1 MLFTKFL
8 NIYVYRC
15 LLKLKKLILRYK
27 NLFKCV
33 GTNSNPRHDLIN
45 VILDAMLNFT
55 SIQKLLSNMYVR
67 MTKCNLIKEKKGI

>member
-1 MLFTKFL
+1 MF
-8 NIYVYRC
+8 II
-15 LLKLKKLILRYK
+15 LKIKKLTLRYK

-45 VILDAMLNFT
+45 VILDANFT
-55 SIQKLLSNMYVR
+55 SIQKLLNNMYVR